1 MSREALFDAL
11 NKSASNLDADLAK
24 VAIAADL
31 TILVQRAG
39 LKRSEVAKRLGWTRA
54 RVSQVLSGEGN
65 LTIETIQA
73 VAKAA
78 GYAFDV
84 IFRAQG
90 SARAM
95 QPWERPT
102 HCEID
107 DLEIDRSMTLASAI
121 ADSRP

>member
-1 MSREALFDAL
+1 MSREALFAAL
-11 NKSASNLDADLAK
+11 NKPASNLDADLAK

-39 LKRSEVAKRLGWTRA
+39 LKRSEIAKRLGWTRA

-65 LTIETIQA
+65 LTVETIQA

-84 IFRAQG
+84 VFRAED
-90 SARAM
+90 SARAI
-95 QPWERPT
+95 QPWERSTP
-102 HCEID
+102 CELD
-107 DLEIDRSMTLASAI
+107 ELEVDRSMTLASAI
-121 ADSRP
+121 ADARP